1 MQKPIVVVPASN
13 LPQAV
18 QDISSCDSAA
28 EISLPPTPIPRSR
41 AATTNKR
48 ATKSNSSSSSSSNSS
63 DLRRVRNNEASRKSR
78 QNRRKKQ
85 QTQAQMVDVLEEES
99 RRLNQKVKELEALK
113 AEIMKYMT
121 GNIKTTSSSS
131 SSSTQNETNM
141 ITL

>member
-1 MQKPIVVVPASN
+1 MQKPVVVPPSN

-41 AATTNKR
+41 ATTNKR
-48 ATKSNSSSSSSSNSS
+48 ATKSNSS

-121 GNIKTTSSSS
+121 GNIKTTSSS
-131 SSSTQNETNM
+131 TPNETNM